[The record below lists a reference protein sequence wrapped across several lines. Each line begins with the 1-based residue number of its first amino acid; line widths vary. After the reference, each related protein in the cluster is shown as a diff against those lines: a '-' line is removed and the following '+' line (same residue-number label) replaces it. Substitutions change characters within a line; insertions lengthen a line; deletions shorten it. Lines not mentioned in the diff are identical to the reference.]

1 MEFYD
6 DVNLFDWIKVFENAK
21 EIHTVETSVY
31 YILEKLNLEN
41 VYIYAKPT
49 PQNRANDFSYMKDH
63 CSKKWKYIN

>member
-41 VYIYAKPT
+41 VHIYAKPT